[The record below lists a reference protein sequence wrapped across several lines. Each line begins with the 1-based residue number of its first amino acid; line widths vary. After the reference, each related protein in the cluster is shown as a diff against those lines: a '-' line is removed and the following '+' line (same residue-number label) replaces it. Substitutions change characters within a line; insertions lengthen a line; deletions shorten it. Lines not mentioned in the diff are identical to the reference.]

1 LGVTI
6 ELQNVQVQAGG
17 HTILDEINL
26 RVKPGEHIAILGPSG
41 AGKSSLVGILL
52 GWHKPVEGQCLVDG
66 ARLDGE
72 RLRVLR
78 RETAWVD
85 PATQLWNRSLLA
97 NLQYGTLRANGDH
110 SIGNTL
116 EKADLFDILERL
128 PEGMQTAL
136 GESGGLVSGGEG
148 QRVRLGRA
156 MMKQDVRLAIL
167 DEPFRGLDR
176 AKRRALLAQT
186 RAHWREATMLCITH
200 DVGET
205 RAFARVV
212 VIENGRIVEDGAP
225 AVLAARA
232 DSRYR
237 AMLDAEQAVRR
248 ELWESADWRRLWIEQ
263 GELREPAE
271 GRGVVVT
278 E

>member
-1 LGVTI
+1 LG
-6 ELQNVQVQAGG
+6 A
-17 HTILDEINL
+17 
-26 RVKPGEHIAILGPSG
+26 SG

-52 GWHKPVEGQCLVDG
+52 GWHKPVVGQCWVDG
-66 ARLDGE
+66 TPLDGE
-72 RLRVLR
+72 RLRALR

-97 NLQYGTLRANGDH
+97 NLHYGTLGANGDD
-110 SIGNTL
+110 SLGNTL
-116 EKADLFDILERL
+116 EQADLFDILERL

-156 MMKQDVRLAIL
+156 LMKQNVRLAIL

-176 AKRRALLAQT
+176 TKRRALLAQA
-186 RAHWREATMLCITH
+186 RAHWRATTMLCITH

-205 RAFARVV
+205 QTFERVV
-212 VIENGRIVEDGAP
+212 VIENGRIVEDAAP

-237 AMLDAEQAVRR
+237 AMLDAEDAVRR
-248 ELWESADWRRLWIEQ
+248 GLWESADWRRLWIEQ
-263 GELREPAE
+263 GELREHASD
-271 GRGVVVT
+271 
-278 E
+278 